1 MLQQP
6 SQRRNPAPALDARLG
21 HKYLGGPHLRIV
33 GEHSEAEVQKR
44 IRNLLD
50 KIENHTAL
58 VGVVGMG
65 YVGLPFAVEKGKVGF
80 KVVGIEQNPSRA
92 ETINRGENYIPD
104 VKDEELRELVQRG
117 NLRVVCDF
125 REVPQ
130 MDVIVICVPTP
141 LTKNL
146 NPDLQFV
153 ESVTRELA
161 KYLRPGQLISL
172 ESTTYPGTTQEVMLP
187 ILEASGL
194 KAEVDFFLSHSPE
207 RVDPGNSRY
216 TTKNT
221 SKVVGGIGPNSQTVG
236 VAFYSQT
243 IERIVPVSSANAAE
257 MVKVFENTFRAVNIA
272 LVNELALLCDKMNLN
287 VWEVLDAAFTKPF
300 GIMPFYPGPGVGGH
314 CIPLDPHYLEWKAR
328 EYNFNTRFIALAG
341 EINRRMPEFVRAKT
355 HRVLNMLGVSPSKS
369 RILLLGVSYKRDLGD
384 WRESPALDV
393 IKLLQED
400 GTDVIYH
407 DPYVPSFEEH
417 GLALESVPLTDE
429 VLATCTMAII
439 TTDHQAVDYDRVV
452 EKVPHVLDTRNASK
466 RLTRNKDKVTLL

>member
-1 MLQQP
+1 MSQP
-6 SQRRNPAPALDARLG
+6 SQRRSTAHATSSRIGPRNLQ
-21 HKYLGGPHLRIV
+21 GPHLRILA
-33 GEHSEAEVQKR
+33 EHSEAEVQKR
-44 IRNLLD
+44 VQDLLV
-50 KIENHTAL
+50 KIQNHTAT
-58 VGVVGMG
+58 VGIVGMG

-80 KVVGIEQNPSRA
+80 KVVGIDQNPARA
-92 ETINRGENYIPD
+92 ATINRGENYIPD
-104 VKDEELRELVQRG
+104 VKDDELRELVQKG
-117 NLRVVCDF
+117 LLRAVCDF
-125 REVPQ
+125 HEVPQ

-153 ESVTRELA
+153 ETVTRELA

-172 ESTTYPGTTQEVMLP
+172 ESTTYPGTTEEVMLP
-187 ILEASGL
+187 ILEATGL
-194 KAEVDFFLSHSPE
+194 KCEVDFFLSHSPE
-207 RVDPGNSRY
+207 RVDPGNARY

-221 SKVVGGIGPNSQTVG
+221 SKVVGGIGPNSQTVA
-236 VAFYSQT
+236 VSFYSQT
-243 IERIVPVSSANAAE
+243 IERVVPVSSANAAE

-341 EINRRMPEFVRAKT
+341 EINRRMPEFVRDKT
-355 HRVLNMLGVSPSKS
+355 HRVLNMLGVSPSRSK
-369 RILLLGVSYKRDLGD
+369 ILILGVSYKRDLGD
-384 WRESPALDV
+384 WRESPSLEV

-400 GTDVIYH
+400 GAEVVYH
-407 DPYVPSFEEH
+407 DPYVPSFNEH
-417 GLALESVPLTDE
+417 GLIMENMPLTDE
-429 VLATCTMAII
+429 LLESCNLAII
-439 TTDHQAVDYDRVV
+439 TTDHQCVNYDHVV

-466 RLTRNKDKVTLL
+466 RLTRNHDKVTLL